1 MPILFNGIQS
11 PDFTYISAAGTALIK
26 NAEGLLRGVFV
37 SAASDTPTMKLFN
50 DSSVGGTAT
59 TLVGTFTPVAAT
71 YYNFADSIFST
82 ALYVV
87 SAGTVR
93 YTAFYF

>member
-1 MPILFNGIQS
+1 MLKSSQGM
-11 PDFTYISAAGTALIK
+11 
-26 NAEGLLRGVFV
+26 LRGVFF

-50 DSSVGGTAT
+50 DSSVGGTANVM
-59 TLVGTFTPVAAT
+59 VGTFTPSAAT
-71 YYNFADSIFST
+71 YYNFGDSIFDT
-82 ALYVV
+82 ALYAV